1 MHKSFSMPEILYSWS
16 LLHTI
21 VKLNDKYISIIL
33 KEYILNVWS
42 LKVRFYYSRFLSKG
56 LTPTNTFN
64 NPFFFFVI
72 HDQKLLTKVNVLLL
86 DILML

>member
-1 MHKSFSMPEILYSWS
+1 MHKSFLRTSMPEILYSWS

-64 NPFFFFVI
+64 NPFFSS
-72 HDQKLLTKVNVLLL
+72 
-86 DILML
+86 